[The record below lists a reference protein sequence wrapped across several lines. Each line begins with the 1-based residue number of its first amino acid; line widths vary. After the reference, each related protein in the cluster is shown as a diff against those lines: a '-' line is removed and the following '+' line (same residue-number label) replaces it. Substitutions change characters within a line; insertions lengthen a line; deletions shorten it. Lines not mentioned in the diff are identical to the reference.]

1 MLFLVLKTS
10 CSFFRA
16 LFRAANLR
24 TIELELVFFQ
34 FLSCCHY
41 MAEGLTQ
48 AAVNILSAELTF
60 YGAMLSMFHVML
72 SFALAKNSV
81 TNAYLL
87 NVTFYQ

>member
-1 MLFLVLKTS
+1 
-10 CSFFRA
+10 
-16 LFRAANLR
+16 
-24 TIELELVFFQ
+24 
-34 FLSCCHY
+34 

-48 AAVNILSAELTF
+48 AAVNILCAELTF

-87 NVTFYQ
+87 NVTFY